1 MIFDITNVN
10 SFVFRK
16 VFLLTMKCNCCG
28 EEDCLWDKYEDK
40 IIDEVESSTS
50 CESTMFY
57 GKIDDSFRAMRNKVI
72 LFFRIFYE
80 EDKKKQPVVVPE
92 CVVEGAK
99 AHYPLDENEYWM

>member
-1 MIFDITNVN
+1 
-10 SFVFRK
+10 
-16 VFLLTMKCNCCG
+16 MKCNCCG

-80 EDKKKQPVVVPE
+80 EDKKKQPVVVAE
-92 CVVEGAK
+92 CVVKGAK